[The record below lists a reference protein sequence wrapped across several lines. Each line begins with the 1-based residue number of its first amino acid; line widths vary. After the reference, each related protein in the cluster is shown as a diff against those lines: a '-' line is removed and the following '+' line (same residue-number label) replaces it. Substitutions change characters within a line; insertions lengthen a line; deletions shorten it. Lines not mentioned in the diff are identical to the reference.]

1 MYTAELFSK
10 LCISQ
15 IFVHDLRRNWKNY
28 AWIGDNNVSNLQ
40 VSEIHGT
47 LKKLDNTNK
56 KN

>member
-1 MYTAELFSK
+1 MYTAELFPK

-40 VSEIHGT
+40 ISEIHGT